1 MKKESKNFEF
11 KALDEETGKVEAV
24 FSVFNNLDTDGDVV
38 LPTAIKSGFKD
49 NQVPMVF
56 AHKWDQPI
64 GKGTIETDE
73 EKATFKGN
81 FFMDTEAGKEA
92 YQLAKAMEDLQEW
105 SFGFRINDSEVKKFK
120 GADGSE
126 VDARF
131 LKDLTVYEVSPVLV
145 GANRETYTLSIKSGE
160 EAVYEDSL
168 KAAPKDMFKTEEE
181 AEKRAEELG
190 CSGSHQEMYEGEEYY
205 MPCKD
210 HASYLASIEKSLRE
224 ESEVEEKDSSEV
236 SGDDTSVQGARF
248 SDEVKDVLAALES
261 LIVRATSIGELRK
274 GDGRK
279 LSEQA
284 TTALR
289 AVQEDLNDAWAEL
302 DQLIEEVG
310 KEPVSEVEEASD
322 ESEETAEA
330 EEIVSEVEEA
340 PAENPV
346 EEPKA
351 EDSSEEVSESE
362 EEEASEEI
370 VEEEIAEAEAEVSE
384 EVVEA
389 EVAEEDDSELFV
401 ETQQILAEAA
411 LAELDDTV

>member
-1 MKKESKNFEF
+1 LKKESKNFEF

-120 GADGSE
+120 GADGTE

-190 CSGSHQEMYEGEEYY
+190 CSGSHEEMYEGEEYY

-411 LAELDDTV
+411 LAELDDIV

>member
-120 GADGSE
+120 GADGKE
-126 VDARF
+126 VDARY

-236 SGDDTSVQGARF
+236 SGDDASVQGARF

-411 LAELDDTV
+411 LAELDDLV

>member
-1 MKKESKNFEF
+1 LKKESKNFEF

-310 KEPVSEVEEASD
+310 KEPVSEVEETSD

>member
-1 MKKESKNFEF
+1 LKKESKNFEF

-261 LIVRATSIGELRK
+261 RIVRATSIGELRK

>member
-120 GADGSE
+120 GADGTE

-190 CSGSHQEMYEGEEYY
+190 CSGSHEEMYEGEEYY

-411 LAELDDTV
+411 LAELDDIV

>member
-1 MKKESKNFEF
+1 LKKESKNFEF

>member
-310 KEPVSEVEEASD
+310 KEPVSEVEETSD

-351 EDSSEEVSESE
+351 EDSSEEVSES